1 MHATLSPKGQVVLP
15 VAMRRRLRLDPG
27 GTVEIEERS
36 GGIFI
41 RPAGSR
47 PLPPARGTTQ
57 DLLAAIRAGTFAPGA
72 DWARIKA
79 GVARRARAAR
89 VK

>member
-1 MHATLSPKGQVVLP
+1 MHATLSPKGQIVLP

-27 GTVEIEERS
+27 SIVDIEERA

-41 RPAGSR
+41 RPTGSR
-47 PLPPARGTTQ
+47 PLPPAKGTCG
-57 DLLAAIRAGTFAPGA
+57 DLLADIRAGKFATGV
-72 DWARIKA
+72 DWDLIKA

-89 VK
+89 RR